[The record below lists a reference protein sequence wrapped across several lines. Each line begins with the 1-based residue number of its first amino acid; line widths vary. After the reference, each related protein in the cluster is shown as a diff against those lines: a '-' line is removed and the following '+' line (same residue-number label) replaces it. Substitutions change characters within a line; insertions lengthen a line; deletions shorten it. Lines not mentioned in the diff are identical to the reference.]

1 MSTSSVADVSSHV
14 KNVFH
19 IYFRGIYCQNI
30 SYYLREIFKIAVVNA
45 SNLIMQLAKKLIL
58 ALPLSIIFSKSLT

>member
-1 MSTSSVADVSSHV
+1 MLSVTDVSNHV

-30 SYYLREIFKIAVVNA
+30 SYHLREIFKITVVDA
-45 SNLIMQLAKKLIL
+45 LNLIMQLAKKLMSV
-58 ALPLSIIFSKSLT
+58 LPLSIIFSELLI